1 MRGSQPLHATRVLIA
16 DSSAIH
22 SELLAESIRRDR
34 RFTVVGSASSSGDI
48 QSLLREHCPDVLLI
62 SASMDEQPHGGL
74 HLLAE
79 LRSTYP
85 EIKAVVLLES
95 PKRETVVQAFRLG
108 ARGVFSK
115 NSPIKVLAKC
125 IDCVQQGQVW
135 ATSAELG
142 FVLEALAAAPSV
154 RPLAASALNQLSARE
169 LDVVTCLAEGLSN
182 REIAQRLKLSRHTV
196 KNYMFRIFDKL
207 GVSSRVELLFYVL
220 SRPVSDNGD
229 DNSPAK
235 SGNNGRRLAKELAWP
250 TNGAGQPGTEIEVD
264 APSGRRKA
272 KKRASRRPASVAD
285 ESELLNLLGK
295 LIVFAERKADALAS
309 GTPEKD
315 TSVNQLQTTGNRSA
329 LLAKLVSA

>member
-16 DSSAIH
+16 DSSAMH

-34 RFTVVGSASSSGDI
+34 RFAVVGSASSSGDI
-48 QSLLREHCPDVLLI
+48 QSLLREHRPDVLLI

-220 SRPVSDNGD
+220 SRPVSDSG
-229 DNSPAK
+229 DNSPAD

-272 KKRASRRPASVAD
+272 KKRASRRPASVTD
-285 ESELLNLLGK
+285 EGEFLNLLGK

-309 GTPEKD
+309 GTADKD
-315 TSVNQLQTTGNRSA
+315 TSVNQLQTPSNRSA
-329 LLAKLVSA
+329 LLARLVSA

>member
-16 DSSAIH
+16 DSSAMH

-48 QSLLREHCPDVLLI
+48 QSLLREHRPDVLLI

-229 DNSPAK
+229 KSPAN

-264 APSGRRKA
+264 APSGRRKP
-272 KKRASRRPASVAD
+272 KKRASRRPRSVAD
-285 ESELLNLLGK
+285 EGEFLNLLGK

-309 GTPEKD
+309 GAADKE
-315 TSVNQLQTTGNRSA
+315 TSVNTDSSRSPV
-329 LLAKLVSA
+329 LARLVSA

>member
-16 DSSAIH
+16 DSSAMH

-34 RFTVVGSASSSGDI
+34 RFAVVGSASSSGDI

-229 DNSPAK
+229 NSPAK
-235 SGNNGRRLAKELAWP
+235 SGNNGGRLAKELAWP

-272 KKRASRRPASVAD
+272 KKRASRRPATVAD

-309 GTPEKD
+309 GTADKD
-315 TSVNQLQTTGNRSA
+315 SSVNQLQAPSNRSA

>member
-16 DSSAIH
+16 DSSAMH

-34 RFTVVGSASSSGDI
+34 RFAVVGSASSSGDI

-229 DNSPAK
+229 NSPAN

-250 TNGAGQPGTEIEVD
+250 TNGAGQPGTEVEVD

-285 ESELLNLLGK
+285 ESEFLNLLGK
-295 LIVFAERKADALAS
+295 LIVFAERKADALAT

-315 TSVNQLQTTGNRSA
+315 TSADQLQATSNRSA

>member
-1 MRGSQPLHATRVLIA
+1 MRSCQPLHAIRVLVA

-34 RFTVVGSASSSGDI
+34 RFAVVGSASTSGDI
-48 QSLLREHCPDVLLI
+48 HSLLRAHCPDVLLI

-74 HLLAE
+74 CLLAE
-79 LRSTYP
+79 LRSTYA

-115 NSPIKVLAKC
+115 NSPIKVLGKC
-125 IDCVQQGQVW
+125 INCVQQGQVW
-135 ATSAELG
+135 ASSSELG

-196 KNYMFRIFDKL
+196 KNYMFKIFDKL

-220 SRPVSDNGD
+220 SRPVTENR
-229 DNSPAK
+229 NINPANN
-235 SGNNGRRLAKELAWP
+235 GNNGGRSAKELALP
-250 TNGAGQPGTEIEVD
+250 INGPAQRETEIELD
-264 APSGRRKA
+264 APSDRRKP
-272 KKRASRRPASVAD
+272 KKRASRRPTSVAD
-285 ESELLNLLGK
+285 ESELLNILGK
-295 LIVFAERKADALAS
+295 LIAFNERKVDAPAS
-309 GTPEKD
+309 RTVDKN
-315 TSVNQLQTTGNRSA
+315 TSVNELQTTSNPSA
-329 LLAKLVSA
+329 LLAKVLSA

>member
-1 MRGSQPLHATRVLIA
+1 MRSSQPLHATRVLVA
-16 DSSAIH
+16 DSSAMH

-34 RFTVVGSASSSGDI
+34 RFAVIGSASSSGDI

-62 SASMDEQPHGGL
+62 TASMDEQPHGGL
-74 HLLAE
+74 HLLPE

-115 NSPIKVLAKC
+115 NSPIKVLGKC

-135 ATSAELG
+135 ASSEELG
-142 FVLEALAAAPSV
+142 FVLQALAAAPSP

-182 REIAQRLKLSRHTV
+182 REIAQQLKLSRHTV

-220 SRPVSDNGD
+220 SRPLAEPIDLKG
-229 DNSPAK
+229 
-235 SGNNGRRLAKELAWP
+235 GNNGGRPAKRDILP
-250 TNGAGQPGTEIEVD
+250 INGSRGHETEIDLD
-264 APSGRRKA
+264 AASDRLSS
-272 KKRASRRPASVAD
+272 KKRVSKKTKGVAD

-295 LIVFAERKADALAS
+295 LIVFTERKADALAS
-309 GTPEKD
+309 GTTDKH
-315 TSVNQLQTTGNRSA
+315 TSANELQTTSDRSA
-329 LLAKLVSA
+329 LLARLESA

>member
-1 MRGSQPLHATRVLIA
+1 M
-16 DSSAIH
+16 H

-34 RFTVVGSASSSGDI
+34 RFAVVGSASSSGDI

-95 PKRETVVQAFRLG
+95 PKRETVVQAFRRG

-250 TNGAGQPGTEIEVD
+250 TNGAGQSGTEIEVD

-272 KKRASRRPASVAD
+272 KKRASRRPATVAD

-309 GTPEKD
+309 GTADKD
-315 TSVNQLQTTGNRSA
+315 TSVNQLQAPSNRSA

>member
-16 DSSAIH
+16 DSSAMH

-34 RFTVVGSASSSGDI
+34 RFAVVGSASSSGDI

-115 NSPIKVLAKC
+115 NSPIKALAKC

-229 DNSPAK
+229 NSPAN

>member
-16 DSSAIH
+16 DSSAMH

-34 RFTVVGSASSSGDI
+34 RFAVVGSASSSGDI

-229 DNSPAK
+229 NSPAN
-235 SGNNGRRLAKELAWP
+235 SGNNGGRLAKELTWP
-250 TNGAGQPGTEIEVD
+250 TNGAGQRGTEIEVD

-309 GTPEKD
+309 GTTDKH
-315 TSVNQLQTTGNRSA
+315 TSANELQTASDRSA
-329 LLAKLVSA
+329 LLARLESA

>member
-1 MRGSQPLHATRVLIA
+1 MRSSQPLHATRVLVS
-16 DSSAIH
+16 DSSAMH

-34 RFTVVGSASSSGDI
+34 RFSIVGSASSSGDI

-115 NSPIKVLAKC
+115 KSPIKVLAKC

-135 ATSAELG
+135 ASSSELG

-154 RPLAASALNQLSARE
+154 RPVAASALNQLSARE

-182 REIAQRLKLSRHTV
+182 REIAERLKLSRHTV
-196 KNYMFRIFDKL
+196 KNYMFKIFDKL

-220 SRPVSDNGD
+220 SRPVSENSDINPGNG
-229 DNSPAK
+229 S
-235 SGNNGRRLAKELAWP
+235 NNGGRLAKELTWP
-250 TNGAGQPGTEIEVD
+250 TNGAGQRGTEIQVD
-264 APSGRRKA
+264 APSGRRKP
-272 KKRASRRPASVAD
+272 KKRASRRPRSVAD
-285 ESELLNLLGK
+285 EGEFLNLLGK
-295 LIVFAERKADALAS
+295 LIVFPERKADALAS
-309 GTPEKD
+309 GTADKD
-315 TSVNQLQTTGNRSA
+315 TSVNQLQATSNRSA
-329 LLAKLVSA
+329 LLARLVSA

>member
-1 MRGSQPLHATRVLIA
+1 MRSSQPLHATRVLVA
-16 DSSAIH
+16 DSSAMH

-34 RFTVVGSASSSGDI
+34 RFAVVGSASSSGDI
-48 QSLLREHCPDVLLI
+48 HSLLREHCPDVLLI

-74 HLLAE
+74 HLIPE

-95 PKRETVVQAFRLG
+95 PKRETVVQAFRVG

-115 NSPIKVLAKC
+115 NSPIKVLGKC

-135 ATSAELG
+135 ASSEELG

-182 REIAQRLKLSRHTV
+182 REIAQQLKLSRHTV

-220 SRPVSDNGD
+220 SRPLTEPIDLK
-229 DNSPAK
+229 P
-235 SGNNGRRLAKELAWP
+235 GNNGGRRTKQDVLP
-250 TNGAGQPGTEIEVD
+250 INGCRENETEIESD
-264 APSGRRKA
+264 AASDRRSSKT
-272 KKRASRRPASVAD
+272 RVSRKPGGVAD

-295 LIVFAERKADALAS
+295 LIVFTERKADALAS
-309 GTPEKD
+309 GTADKHTNANE
-315 TSVNQLQTTGNRSA
+315 LQTTSDQSA
-329 LLAKLVSA
+329 LLARLKSA

>member
-16 DSSAIH
+16 DSSAMH

-74 HLLAE
+74 RLLAE

-85 EIKAVVLLES
+85 EIQAVVLLES

-272 KKRASRRPASVAD
+272 RKRASRRPASVAD